1 MYPTEAAA
9 SKGAAIFFDRGV
21 VVRVFAVIFLTT
33 ALGGVIFQ
41 STTYALPKFF
51 ELLLQDIAASLTLV
65 GVWSAFVFAMAAF
78 A

>member
-1 MYPTEAAA
+1 MCPTEAAA
-9 SKGAAIFFDRGV
+9 NKGAAISIDRGV

-51 ELLLQDIAASLTLV
+51 ELRLQDIAASLTLV